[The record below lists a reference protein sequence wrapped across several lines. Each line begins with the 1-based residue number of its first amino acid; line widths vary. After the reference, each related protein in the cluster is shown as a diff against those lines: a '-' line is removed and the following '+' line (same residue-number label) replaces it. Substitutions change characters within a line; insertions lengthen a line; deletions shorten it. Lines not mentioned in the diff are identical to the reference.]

1 MNKSYDSRA
10 WPVQWWN
17 FANVSDG
24 GQWALAVA
32 ASTDPRGPFELVT
45 APVAMTHT
53 FIGDFTV
60 FVDEDDNSTAWL
72 FIRLGSNRRWVNF
85 SCHALIRRLR
95 DSQTPRK
102 RMDPSSMAS
111 GLLSRRF
118 CGDEAAATITF

>member
-1 MNKSYDSRA
+1 MYDSRA

-17 FANVSDG
+17 FANESDG

-32 ASTDPRGPFELVT
+32 TSIDPLGPFELVT

-60 FVDEDDNSTAWL
+60 FVDEEDNSTAWL
-72 FIRLGSNRRWVNF
+72 YYTTWEQSTLGQLFLSRLDSTF
-85 SCHALIRRLR
+85 TRLA
-95 DSQTPRK
+95 DPRK